1 MSTYIR
7 ISTRPPIKQSRIVST
22 LRSQIVNRELTAG
35 SQLPT
40 RSELE
45 KHFQVSAATIQRA
58 IDHLVNE
65 GFVWARGSK
74 GTFVVDHPPHQSRF
88 ALVFPQSPLS
98 DKSLRFWM
106 ALYNEAMR
114 VGQAANCELSV
125 YCVNDPDHEDAQNDE
140 YRKLLR
146 HAQSHRLAGI
156 IFATPPYPLA
166 GSALLKI
173 PDMPRVAITTGRT
186 VEGVSSI
193 RLDSQSFLDKA
204 LDRLASLGRKRIA
217 VIVSS
222 NLPPESYQA
231 IRDGIHRRGM
241 ILQDRWMQGLALRSP
256 AWAKNVAELLMSSP
270 PADRPDGLLI
280 ADDNFVEH
288 AASGLVAGGVRVPQ
302 ELDIVAHCN
311 FPWPTPSVLPVMRL
325 GYDTRDVLQACLDGI
340 SRQRRGEVLP
350 KEIRRI
356 EAVFEDELNV
366 SAASDAEGAT
376 PVNLNRSPE

>member
-1 MSTYIR
+1 
-7 ISTRPPIKQSRIVST
+7 
-22 LRSQIVNRELTAG
+22 
-35 SQLPT
+35 
-40 RSELE
+40 
-45 KHFQVSAATIQRA
+45 
-58 IDHLVNE
+58 
-65 GFVWARGSK
+65 
-74 GTFVVDHPPHQSRF
+74 
-88 ALVFPQSPLS
+88 
-98 DKSLRFWM
+98 
-106 ALYNEAMR
+106 
-114 VGQAANCELSV
+114 
-125 YCVNDPDHEDAQNDE
+125 
-140 YRKLLR
+140 
-146 HAQSHRLAGI
+146 
-156 IFATPPYPLA
+156 
-166 GSALLKI
+166 
-173 PDMPRVAITTGRT
+173 MPRVAITTGRT